1 MSEGLT
7 VRGDV
12 HEDGSKVS
20 TVEPGAPTSV
30 SLNQCKIV
38 GCGGTHV
45 IPVLGRQKKKATWGS
60 LMTRASLPDKL
71 PNSKKQ
77 DLPCA
82 WGVAECVKSEQV

>member
-7 VRGDV
+7 VLGDV
-12 HEDGSKVS
+12 HEDGCKVFPIG
-20 TVEPGAPTSV
+20 TGGPTSV

-38 GCGGTHV
+38 GRGGAYV
-45 IPVLGRQKKKATWGS
+45 IPVLGREKKKAPWGS

-77 DLPCA
+77 DLPCP
-82 WGVAECVKSEQV
+82 